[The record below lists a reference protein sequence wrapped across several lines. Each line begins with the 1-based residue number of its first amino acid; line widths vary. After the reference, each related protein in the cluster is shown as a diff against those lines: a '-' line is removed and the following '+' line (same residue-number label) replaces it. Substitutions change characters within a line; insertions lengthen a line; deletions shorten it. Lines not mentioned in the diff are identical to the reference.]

1 MIKDFLVL
9 IKIRITIL
17 VMITSYL
24 GYYLGLRSLK
34 NPEYMMVEAS
44 SIILFLHLLVGIFFT
59 SSSSAILNQY
69 FEIKLDA
76 KMLRTKSRPLPNNRI
91 DKNLALLVGIIFAII
106 GIFYLFIYVNP
117 LTSFISFLTVFS
129 YVFIYTPSKTIS
141 KWNTIIGS
149 FPGALPPVGGW
160 TAATNNLE
168 LPALIL
174 FSILF
179 CWQIPHFLSLAIV
192 YKEDYKNAGFK
203 MLPSISDNLDST
215 LFQIVFF
222 VMALIAS
229 TAGIYLLNLTSFV
242 YMVGAVALGTIFLI
256 YSANV
261 LFEQSNKRVKKLFLF
276 SIIYLPLLMLLII
289 LDTILI

>member
-129 YVFIYTPSKTIS
+129 YVF
-141 KWNTIIGS
+141 
-149 FPGALPPVGGW
+149 
-160 TAATNNLE
+160 
-168 LPALIL
+168 
-174 FSILF
+174 
-179 CWQIPHFLSLAIV
+179 
-192 YKEDYKNAGFK
+192 
-203 MLPSISDNLDST
+203 
-215 LFQIVFF
+215 
-222 VMALIAS
+222 
-229 TAGIYLLNLTSFV
+229 
-242 YMVGAVALGTIFLI
+242 
-256 YSANV
+256 
-261 LFEQSNKRVKKLFLF
+261 R
-276 SIIYLPLLMLLII
+276 
-289 LDTILI
+289 